1 MASHPFVRQNSFG
14 CYADVN
20 RQALSGASNYS
31 RPRKINSA
39 IQQIKICATG
49 FTLIELLVV
58 IAIIAILASMLLPA
72 LGRAKLKA
80 QRINCASNLRQ
91 LCLAALMYQNDTGK
105 PIDYPNADSLWMK
118 TLLDYQ
124 ARVQQIRLCP
134 SASDTNHPTADAA
147 HPWAWSSGNNR
158 MFGSYGINGW
168 LYPFK
173 GATQLYFPTDA
184 DKCFPKDTAI
194 TQSSRT
200 PYFVDAAWPD
210 LWPKAT
216 DPPTANLYTGGTVV
230 NAEIQRCLIARHG
243 SSGPAGA
250 LRKANIKEKLPG
262 AINVT
267 CADGHVELCP
277 LENLWNYQWHLGYV
291 VPDIRPGRAS
301 TP

>member
-1 MASHPFVRQNSFG
+1 MKTKPPPSH
-14 CYADVN
+14 
-20 RQALSGASNYS
+20 
-31 RPRKINSA
+31 SA
-39 IQQIKICATG
+39 PLERWRWG

-91 LCLAALMYQNDTGK
+91 LSLAAIMYQNDTGK
-105 PIDYPNADSLWMK
+105 PIDYPDANSLWMK

-134 SASDTNHPTADAA
+134 SASDTNHPSGDAG
-147 HPWAWSSGNNR
+147 HPWEWSSAPNLV
-158 MFGSYGINGW
+158 FGSYGINGW

-173 GATQLYFPTDA
+173 GGTQLYFPSDG

-194 TQSSRT
+194 PQSSRT

-216 DPPTANLYTGGTVV
+216 DQPTPNLYTGGTAV
-230 NAEIQRCLIARHG
+230 NNEIQRCLIARHG
-243 SSGPAGA
+243 SGGPASA
-250 LRKANIKEKLPG
+250 SRNADIKQKLPG

-267 CADGHVELCP
+267 CADGHVELSP
-277 LENLWNYQWHLGYV
+277 LENLWSFQWHLGYV
-291 VPDIRPGRAS
+291 VPGTRPGRA
-301 TP
+301 P